1 MSYSEDRQLVKIIRE
16 ICQENNIALKEFSE
30 SWIMQLEKDKKST
43 YIYGYKFENNSATT
57 LSICNDKA
65 ATYQVLSNN
74 GVDSVKHDF
83 FMRYKHT
90 KFSQLY
96 SEMLQLLN
104 KYKTIVVK
112 NNTGSGGKLVFKV
125 SNKLQLKQALKKL
138 LKHTKFIC
146 VSPYVDIQKE
156 YRCVMC
162 DNNVELIYEKVRPS
176 VTGNGKLTIK
186 KLISELPYEIK
197 PNKTIKLNYIP
208 KKGEVITLNW
218 KHNLYYG
225 ASAKL
230 NLDNKTKT
238 ILTKIAKSTT
248 KILKAKFVSVDIVL
262 IGNTYKVLEVNSG
275 IMMEKF
281 SSFSHQTYD
290 KAKQIYTKAILSL
303 LN

>member
-1 MSYSEDRQLVKIIRE
+1 
-16 ICQENNIALKEFSE
+16 
-30 SWIMQLEKDKKST
+30 MQLEKNKKST

-74 GVDSVKHDF
+74 GVASVEHNF

-90 KFSQLY
+90 KFSELY
-96 SEMLQLLN
+96 TEMLKLLN
-104 KYKTIVVK
+104 AHKIIVLK
-112 NNTGSGGKLVFKV
+112 NNTGSGGKLVYKV
-125 SNKLQLKQALKKL
+125 SNKIQLKQALKKL

-156 YRCVMC
+156 YRCIMC
-162 DNNVELIYEKVRPS
+162 DSNVELIYEKVRPS
-176 VTGNGKLTIK
+176 VTGNGKSSIK
-186 KLISELPYEIK
+186 NLLNELPYKIK
-197 PNKTIKLNYIP
+197 PSKTIKLNYVP
-208 KKGEVITLNW
+208 KKGEVMTLNW

-238 ILTKIAKSTT
+238 ILTKIAKSAT

-262 IGNTYKVLEVNSG
+262 LDNTYKVLEVNSG

-281 SSFSHQTYD
+281 STFSTQTYD